1 MEDLDIIKE
10 FVIESSENL
19 GRLDREMVELEQRP
33 TDAGLL
39 ASIFRTIHTIKGTC
53 GFLGFSVLERI
64 THHAENILSQVRNGE
79 RGLTQELVSLIL
91 ETVDAI
97 KTELTSIEATS
108 RESGTGYEDL
118 IARQKDAATAVPAQ
132 DSSAKEP
139 ERAATPVLSDPALDE
154 ADLVEVRQPSI
165 QSPAASDKSILAPQK
180 NASVAD
186 STIRVD
192 VGQLDKLMNLVGE
205 LVLARNQI
213 LQFNAVHEDA
223 GLNATSQRLNL
234 ITTELQEGVMK
245 TRMQP
250 IGMVWSKLPRIVRDL
265 AAACGKQIGL
275 EMEGAETELDKT
287 IIEAIKDPLTHIVRN
302 SCDHGIEQS
311 DARAKAGK
319 PLQGKLMLRA
329 FHEGGNV
336 VIEIADDG
344 AGIDPQRVK
353 RKAIEKG
360 LLLPEQGE
368 RMRDF
373 ELVNLVFLPGFSTAA
388 RVSNI
393 SGRGVG
399 MDVVKTNI
407 EKIGGA
413 VDLVSRPGQ
422 GTTVKVRIPLT
433 LAIIPGLVVTSG
445 GERFVIPQA
454 SLIELLR
461 LEGAEKAKQI
471 EWIQGAPV
479 CRRRGQLLPL
489 VFLNDALKLG
499 GNEAHGHPD
508 VFNIIVLEA
517 EDRQFGLVVDN
528 INDTQEI
535 VVKPLG
541 KQLKGVPCYA
551 GATIMGDGRVA
562 LILDV
567 LGLAKCTALSGE
579 SRSQAVGDA
588 EHAVADESTQK
599 QALLLFR
606 AGEFERL
613 AVPLSL
619 VARLEE
625 IPQTKLERAAGR
637 TVIQYREQ
645 ILPLV
650 PLAEALGVSSSRD
663 ALSNDPA
670 QVIVFSDADRRI
682 GLVVDQI
689 LDIVEDTVTMKRPS
703 DHPGLLGSAVVGQ
716 KITDFLDLQSIIQ
729 QAAEGWFDQTRSRRK
744 QATVLVAESS
754 AFSRSLLRNSLE
766 TAGYHV
772 TEASSA
778 GEAMEKLGRHEIDVI
793 MAALDLPDGSAST
806 LLASVKS
813 NPNLSTLPV
822 LALAAGTETVRQI
835 PGADAG
841 FDEYLTKFDRAS
853 MLRSL
858 EKLAFAL
865 EGAGQ
870 GVEALAS

>member
-10 FVIESSENL
+10 FIIESTENL
-19 GRLDREMVELEQRP
+19 SRLDREMVELEQRP
-33 TDAGLL
+33 ADSILL

-53 GFLGFSVLERI
+53 GFLGFSTLERI
-64 THHAENILSQVRNGE
+64 THQAENILSQVRNGE
-79 RGLTQELVSLIL
+79 RDLTRELVSLIL

-97 KTELTSIEATS
+97 KAELTSIEATS
-108 RESGTGYEDL
+108 RESGAAYEEL
-118 IARQKDAATAVPAQ
+118 IERQKLAAMAVQTNGAVFKTPEPIALPIIAEPATN
-132 DSSAKEP
+132 DLEAVE
-139 ERAATPVLSDPALDE
+139 TPTVST
-154 ADLVEVRQPSI
+154 
-165 QSPAASDKSILAPQK
+165 QSPVASDKDSATSK
-180 NASVAD
+180 TASMAD

-205 LVLARNQI
+205 LVLTRNQI
-213 LQFNAVHEDA
+213 LQFNAHHEDVA
-223 GLNATSQRLNL
+223 LNATSQRLNL

-250 IGMVWSKLPRIVRDL
+250 IGMVWGKLPRIVRDL
-265 AAACGKQIGL
+265 ASACGKQIGL

-287 IIEAIKDPLTHIVRN
+287 IIEAIKDPLTHIIRN
-302 SCDHGIEQS
+302 SCDHGIEQP
-311 DARAKAGK
+311 AVRAKAGK
-319 PLQGKLMLRA
+319 PLQGKLLLRA

-336 VIEIADDG
+336 IIEIADDG
-344 AGIDPQRVK
+344 AGIDPQKVK
-353 RKAIEKG
+353 NSATEKG
-360 LLLPEQGE
+360 LLRPEQAE
-368 RMRDF
+368 RMRDI

-454 SLIELLR
+454 SLIELVR
-461 LEGAEKAKQI
+461 LEGAEGAKQI
-471 EWIQGAPV
+471 EWIQGASV

-499 GNEAHGHPD
+499 SSEGHRHSD
-508 VFNIIVLEA
+508 VFNIIVLQA
-517 EDRQFGLVVDN
+517 EDRQFGLVVDK

-541 KQLKGVPCYA
+541 KQLKSVQCYA
-551 GATIMGDGRVA
+551 GATIMGDGKVA

-567 LGLAKCTALSGE
+567 LGLAQYTALFAE
-579 SRSQAVGDA
+579 SRSQTAGDS
-588 EHAVADESTQK
+588 ELVRADQSSEK

-606 AGEFERL
+606 AGGFERL

-625 IPQTKLERAAGR
+625 IPQARLERAAGH
-637 TVIQYREQ
+637 TVTQYREQ

-650 PLAEALGVSSSRD
+650 PLAEHLD
-663 ALSNDPA
+663 ASTAEDPFANDPA
-670 QVIVFSDADRRI
+670 QVIVFSDADKRI

-689 LDIVEDTVTMKRPS
+689 LDIVEDTVTMTRPS
-703 DHPGLLGSAVVGQ
+703 DRPGVLGSAVVGQ
-716 KITDFLDLQSIIQ
+716 KITDFLDLESVIRRVE
-729 QAAEGWFDQTRSRRK
+729 EGWFDQARSRRT
-744 QATVLVAESS
+744 QATLLVADAS
-754 AFSRSLLRNSLE
+754 AFSRSLLRNTLE
-766 TAGYHV
+766 IAGYRV
-772 TEASSA
+772 IEASSA
-778 GEAMEKLGRHEIDVI
+778 SEAIEKLGKHEVDVL
-793 MAALDLPDGSAST
+793 AVALDLPDGSAST
-806 LLASVKS
+806 LLEAVKNDPNLRALRVLALGDDNESVRHASVK
-813 NPNLSTLPV
+813 
-822 LALAAGTETVRQI
+822 
-835 PGADAG
+835 DAG
-841 FDEYLTKFDRAS
+841 FDDYLTKIDRVS
-853 MLRSL
+853 MLRSI
-858 EKLAFAL
+858 EKLAFAIGTRQAI
-865 EGAGQ
+865 E
-870 GVEALAS
+870 VLAH